1 MFELT
6 IGIIG
11 RISVG
16 KSSIAKALSQST
28 GIPNTSFGAFLVKY
42 SSLNNLAIDRKALQD
57 LGENFINM
65 DSKKFLA
72 MVLESV
78 PNSNKIILEG
88 IRHQVILN
96 ELKAVSKK
104 CFLIY
109 IDASAKTRFNRYAGR
124 QKEGDTKLNFQEF
137 LEKDKHIVESEIES
151 LKSCCDLIINTE
163 VINISETVK
172 QILHFYNNN

>member
-42 SSLNNLAIDRKALQD
+42 SNLNNLSIDRKALQD
-57 LGENFINM
+57 LGENFINK
-65 DSKKFLA
+65 DPKIFLT
-72 MVLESV
+72 MVLESIT
-78 PNSNKIILEG
+78 NSNKIILEG

-104 CFLIY
+104 NVLIY
-109 IDASAKTRFNRYAGR
+109 IDATAKTRFNRYAGR
-124 QKEGDTKLNFQEF
+124 QKEGDTKLNFIDF
-137 LEKDKHIVESEIES
+137 LEKDNHFVESEIES
-151 LKSCCDLIINTE
+151 LKSSCDLIIYTE
-163 VINISETVK
+163 EINITETVK
-172 QILHFYNNN
+172 QILHFYNNY